1 MANQPNFIPSAFAA
15 SGDKNTIPA
24 SDGGTGAAS
33 FAAGFPPKTALP
45 LNAGGVAPDRKD
57 FNGIFNILSQFAEF
71 QQSGGTFGYSA
82 TQDYTKGAV
91 VTDGSTGALYVCIL
105 ANGPGTSAGVKAL
118 TNASYWRRLMDASTV
133 MTGATSSTA
142 GAAGVVPAPAA
153 GSQGKTLLGDGT
165 WGQDADIAA
174 AKAAGQIGGAYYV
187 TSDPDLDNY
196 VTAGVFYFGTSL
208 TLVNAPPGCTYG
220 YLTVSA
226 VNPASPTTQRF
237 VQSANRMYVRTKANG
252 TAPWSSWVRE
262 STDVDIM
269 TGATSSTA
277 GAAGLVPTPAAGQQG
292 KTLLGSGTWG
302 QDPDIVAAK
311 ASGQI
316 GNAVYVTSD
325 FDLNNYTTQGN
336 YYFGTGNAIVNGPPG
351 VTYGY
356 LTVTN
361 INSLS
366 PTVQRFV
373 QSASIIYM
381 RSRPDGSSPWSSW
394 TKEMIDLDVMA
405 GATSSA
411 NGSKGLVPAP
421 QAGEQAKYLLGDGT
435 WGKDADVVAAIAA
448 NQIGNVPYVDN
459 TITAPDLDNYTTSGV
474 YLFSS
479 AQVSGGSHF
488 PLASGIMWLWVTS
501 YTSVSPSRQIA
512 SGVASKVYYER
523 HRAGAT
529 WSAWTIISFPFP
541 QTSTGAGQWT
551 AIQGGTWDTSNG
563 QISAPGAC
571 VLPANGTWGYFV
583 NEYFNGGSFRA
594 HYAGVAAGGT
604 TIVASTAGNYSA
616 GFAWRIA

>member
-15 SGDKNTIPA
+15 SGDKNAIPP

-133 MTGATSSTA
+133 MTGATSGTA

-153 GSQGKTLLGDGT
+153 GQQGKTLLGDGT

-187 TSDPDLDNY
+187 TADNDLDNY
-196 VTAGVFYFGTSL
+196 VSAGVYYFGTGL
-208 TLVNAPPGCTYG
+208 GGLLNGPPGCTYG

-226 VNPASPTTQRF
+226 VNSSSPTTQRF
-237 VQSANRMYVRTKANG
+237 VQSANFMFVRTKSSGVN
-252 TAPWSSWVRE
+252 PWTSWVRE
-262 STDVDIM
+262 AVDTDVM
-269 TGATSSTA
+269 TGATSSSA
-277 GAAGLVPTPAAGQQG
+277 GKAGLVPTPAAGQQG

-302 QDPDIVAAK
+302 QDPDLVAAK
-311 ASGQI
+311 AAGQI

-325 FDLNNYTTQGN
+325 YDLNNYTTQGN
-336 YYFGTGNAIVNGPPG
+336 YYFGTGSTITNGPPG

-373 QSASIIYM
+373 QSANVIYM
-381 RSRPDGSSPWSSW
+381 RSRPDGSSPWTTW

-405 GATSSA
+405 GATAST
-411 NGSKGLVPAP
+411 NGTKGLVPAP
-421 QAGEQAKYLLGDGT
+421 SAGEQAEYLLGDGT
-435 WGKDADVVAAIAA
+435 WGRDADVVNALAYGQFGKQVSASE
-448 NQIGNVPYVDN
+448 
-459 TITAPDLDNYTTSGV
+459 TAPDVNNYKTPGF
-474 YLFSS
+474 YLFST
-479 AQVSGGSHF
+479 AQTNAGSN
-488 PLASGIMWLWVTS
+488 
-501 YTSVSPSRQIA
+501 
-512 SGVASKVYYER
+512 
-523 HRAGAT
+523 
-529 WSAWTIISFPFP
+529 FP
-541 QTSTGAGQWT
+541 QTGLILMMRVFGSGASPTKQIVFGAGSSAMYIRQFAGSTWSSWVKIGLTVQGSAGYGQWT
-551 AIQGGTWDTSNG
+551 AIQGGTWNTADG

-571 VLPANGTWGYFV
+571 VLPAGGTWAYFV

-604 TIVASTAGNYSA
+604 TVVASTAGNYSA